1 MKLMQL
7 RYFSAVCHL
16 GGVTRAAERLH
27 VSQPAI
33 TAAIQNLEDELG
45 LLLLSRGGR
54 TLVPTLDGEAFLAR
68 CDGILTEVEGLTAD
82 FQARSQRRS
91 TLSVGVP
98 PMVAFFLFPKIF
110 AEFTGSCPEVHIRL
124 TEAGS
129 DTARDMV
136 RAGQLDLAI
145 IAVGETP
152 PAALAAHPLMRM
164 SMMYCTGYGTPM
176 AGREKAE
183 LREIAMAPLILFTSG
198 YYHQTLLQTRFRDAG
213 LTPNVLFYSNQ
224 RLC

>member
-136 RAGQLDLAI
+136 DSCRLS
-145 IAVGETP
+145 
-152 PAALAAHPLMRM
+152 LAAISFMFKGFSCPCCKKKSCWTTAMT
-164 SMMYCTGYGTPM
+164 SMMRSM
-176 AGREKAE
+176 VE
-183 LREIAMAPLILFTSG
+183 LRFSILLSRASACFCCWLRYFAVSASASFTGACKRS
-198 YYHQTLLQTRFRDAG
+198 
-213 LTPNVLFYSNQ
+213 P
-224 RLC
+224 

>member
-110 AEFTGSCPEVHIRL
+110 AEFTGSCPEVHIR
-124 TEAGS
+124 
-129 DTARDMV
+129 R
-136 RAGQLDLAI
+136 QKQDLI
-145 IAVGETP
+145 QHGIW
-152 PAALAAHPLMRM
+152 
-164 SMMYCTGYGTPM
+164 C
-176 AGREKAE
+176 
-183 LREIAMAPLILFTSG
+183 APVS
-198 YYHQTLLQTRFRDAG
+198 
-213 LTPNVLFYSNQ
+213 
-224 RLC
+224 